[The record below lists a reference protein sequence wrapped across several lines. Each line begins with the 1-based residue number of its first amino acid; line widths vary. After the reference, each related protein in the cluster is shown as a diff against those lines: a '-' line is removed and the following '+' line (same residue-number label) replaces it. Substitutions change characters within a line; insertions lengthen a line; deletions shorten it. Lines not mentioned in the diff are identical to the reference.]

1 MLRFRV
7 FKDGVAPPELDLSTA
22 YLVGSDSVPIRGEFS
37 YSNGEIVCRK
47 RAAGPAALT
56 LMWESRNFGQVMLE
70 TTRLPERDE
79 PYILNLELARGRVMR
94 LMQKREEWGIFDVPE
109 AAAVNDKALEARDLL
124 LEAITSQQDPARASE
139 FADRCLQL
147 VLPVSEQA
155 ALAHAD
161 LLLQRRIS
169 TRNFPRGAFGAR
181 VEHTI
186 NSEAYRRM
194 LIPNADFVRMP
205 MWWKTIEPQEREF
218 NWAQIDEWMEFLR
231 RARLPVV
238 AGPLVHFTEVA
249 IPEWL
254 YIWEHDYET
263 VRDLLY
269 EHIERVVA
277 RYGPQVALWNVLS
290 GLHVNAQF
298 SFTFDQLMDLT
309 RMAVGLVKKVHAAG
323 RTMIELTQPWG
334 EYYAANQRSIPP
346 MLYAEMI
353 VQSGIQFD
361 VFGVQLK
368 FGLARDGCW
377 QRDLF
382 QVSSLLD
389 RFAPFGKPV
398 MISALQVPSV
408 APDASIPN
416 SIGIPGVWRRPWSE
430 ALQAKWLEAVT
441 DVALSKPF
449 VEAICWQDLVDL
461 PPKIIAV
468 GQSVPHGGMANMDAT
483 PKQSMK
489 TWASLRRAVMSFRGP
504 TSPGTPPAGPGGPT
518 GGPTPP
524 GPQPSA
530 SPSVPPTSTP
540 PANPPRPD
548 TGTP

>member
-1 MLRFRV
+1 MFFSRISPVPREGESEFMLRFRV
-7 FKDGVAPPELDLSTA
+7 FKDGVPPADLDLSTA
-22 YLVGSDSVPIRGEFS
+22 YLVGSDAVPIRGEFS
-37 YSNGEIVCRK
+37 YSQGEIVCRK

-56 LMWESRNFGQVMLE
+56 LMWDTKNFGNIMLE
-70 TTRLPERDE
+70 TTRLPEREE

-94 LMQKREEWGIFDVPE
+94 LMQKREEWGLFDIPE
-109 AAAVNDKALEARDLL
+109 AAAVNDKSMEARDLL
-124 LEAITSQQDPARASE
+124 LEAITHQEEPAKASE

-147 VLPVSEQA
+147 VLPISEQA

-169 TRNFPRGAFGAR
+169 TRNFPRGAFGLR
-181 VEHTI
+181 VEHGIT
-186 NSEAYRRM
+186 SEAYRRA
-194 LIPNADFVRMP
+194 LVPNADFVRMP
-205 MWWKTIEPQEREF
+205 MWWKVIEPQEQQF
-218 NWAQIDEWMEFLR
+218 TWSQVDEWMEFLR

-238 AGPLVHFTEVA
+238 AGPLVHFAEIS

-269 EHIERVVA
+269 EHIERVVT

-309 RMAVGLVKKVHAAG
+309 RMAVGLVKKVYGPA

-334 EYYAANQRSIPP
+334 EYYAGNQRSIPP

-368 FGLARDGCW
+368 FGVPRDGCW

-389 RFAPFGKPV
+389 RFAAFSKPV
-398 MISALQVPSV
+398 MISAVQVPS
-408 APDASIPN
+408 APPDPAGGN
-416 SIGIPGVWRRPWSE
+416 AAGTWRRTWSE
-430 ALQAKWLEAVT
+430 PLQAKWLEAVT
-441 DVALSKPF
+441 DIALSKPF
-449 VEAICWQDLVDL
+449 IEAICWQDLVDL
-461 PPKIIAV
+461 PAKALV
-468 GQSVPHGGMANMDAT
+468 AGSGGQSVPFGGMANADAS

-489 TWASLRRAVMSFRGP
+489 TWASLRRAVSSFRVP
-504 TSPGTPPAGPGGPT
+504 
-518 GGPTPP
+518 PTPP
-524 GPQPSA
+524 TSSENKAAAGPVAPGPSG
-530 SPSVPPTSTP
+530 ST
-540 PANPPRPD
+540 
-548 TGTP
+548 T

>member
-7 FKDGVAPPELDLSTA
+7 YKDGVPPADLDLSTA

-37 YSNGEIVCRK
+37 YAGGEIVCRK

-56 LMWESRNFGQVMLE
+56 LMWETKNFGNVMLE

-94 LMQKREEWGIFDVPE
+94 LMQKREEWGLFDIPE
-109 AAAVNDKALEARDLL
+109 AAVVNDKSLEARDLL
-124 LEAITSQQDPARASE
+124 LEAITHQQEPARASE

-169 TRNFPRGAFGAR
+169 TRNFPRGAFGVR
-181 VEHTI
+181 VEHSI

-194 LIPNADFVRMP
+194 LIPNADYVRMP

-218 NWAQIDEWMEFLR
+218 TWGQIDEWMEFLR

-269 EHIERVVA
+269 EHIERVVG

-334 EYYAANQRSIPP
+334 EYYAGNQRSIPP

-368 FGLARDGCW
+368 FGVPSDGCW

-382 QVSSLLD
+382 QISSLLD
-389 RFAPFGKPV
+389 RFAPFSKPV

-408 APDASIPN
+408 SAPPSSAGTA
-416 SIGIPGVWRRPWSE
+416 GIWRKPWSE

-461 PPKIIAV
+461 PPKILAA

-489 TWASLRRAVMSFRGP
+489 TWAALRRAVMSFRTPPPPSSPPASP
-504 TSPGTPPAGPGGPT
+504 TAPAPPAGGP
-518 GGPTPP
+518 PTPP
-524 GPQPSA
+524 GGGDAGSQA
-530 SPSVPPTSTP
+530 
-540 PANPPRPD
+540 
-548 TGTP
+548 